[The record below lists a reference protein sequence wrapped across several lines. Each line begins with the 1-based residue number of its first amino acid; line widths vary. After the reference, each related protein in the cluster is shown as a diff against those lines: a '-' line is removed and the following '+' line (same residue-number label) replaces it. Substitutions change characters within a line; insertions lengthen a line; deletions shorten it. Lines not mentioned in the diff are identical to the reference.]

1 MPINSPFCSGIY
13 NEGVTATVSETLSA
27 LSPLQAVLPA
37 TLTIP
42 DMSEEDFLA
51 VCAQFPDS
59 LVEYTADGR
68 LIIMP
73 PTDQDTS
80 LRNARIIQQLFNWMD
95 AGGKGRGSESHG
107 GFLLPNGSRVAPDAA
122 WFNEER
128 WNRAAASGRSFPVF
142 APEFVVELRS
152 RYDRLADQ
160 QEKMR
165 QYMASGV
172 QLGWLIDPF
181 SKRVEIYRPGRP
193 VEVLESPTEVRGEG
207 PVEGFV
213 LDLKPIFI

>member
-1 MPINSPFCSGIY
+1 MQINSRICSGIY
-13 NEGVTATVSETLSA
+13 NVGVTATVSETLSA

-73 PTDQDTS
+73 PTDPDS
-80 LRNARIIQQLFNWMD
+80 DARNAEIIFQLKLWAKSHVPGLVNGD
-95 AGGKGRGSESHG
+95 QAGFR
-107 GFLLPNGSRVAPDAA
+107 LPSGARRSPDAA
-122 WFNEER
+122 WSDLAR
-128 WNRAAASGRSFPVF
+128 WQQAKQQGKRYPVF
-142 APEFVVELRS
+142 TPEFMIELRS
-152 RYDRLADQ
+152 PDDRMRDLR
-160 QEKMR
+160 EKMTEYIENGCR
-165 QYMASGV
+165 
-172 QLGWLIDPF
+172 LGWLIDPF
-181 SKRVEIYRPGRP
+181 DRRVEIYRQGRP